1 MRNKINEEQSS
12 STDPAIDK
20 ADASMLHDPLDDLEA
35 ENGSGSLHDSWV
47 EALLI
52 VAKYY
57 RLEYSAEDVKVTT
70 EWSQDKPLGEILR
83 TVARQLGMT
92 LKTEQ
97 LKASELSP
105 WRLPLVVQFKDGQ
118 VAVVKTVDSNK
129 NIGLSFCGDQGLNS
143 SITQEELIKNASVA
157 VILRPARS
165 IPDSRVDD
173 YIKPYESNWLR
184 KIVLRDIKPYGH
196 VMLASLV
203 ANTLALAGII
213 FSRQVYD
220 RVIPAE
226 SMPTLYVLFSGVILA
241 LCFDFTMRRSR
252 VRITDLL
259 GKRADM
265 RASDRV
271 FGHAL
276 RIKNTARP
284 KSTGTF
290 ISQIRELE
298 YVRELFTSTTVTA
311 FADMPFFILFC
322 FVFWY
327 IAGSL
332 VLVPLGAVVLMVVP
346 GLLVQGKLR
355 RLANDSMR
363 ESSLRSAML
372 VESVQGNEDIKT
384 LQAEPR
390 FQHQWN
396 HYNAVTAD
404 LNLRLRYV
412 TNSLSVW
419 SQTIQTGVFATVVF
433 FGAPMVMSGD
443 LTTGSLVA
451 ASILASRMMSPMTQ
465 LTQVLSKWQ
474 QAKVATNSLN
484 QIMERPVDYP
494 EGAKRVQRS
503 SIMGNYEF
511 RQTSFKYSKEDRMP
525 SLQVKHLTI
534 SAGERIAILGRNG
547 AGKSTLLQACSGL
560 LEPQTGEVLLDN
572 IRLDHIDPAD
582 VRRDAGLLSQNSR
595 LFHGTI
601 RENLLLGAPSATDQ
615 ELLDAVTMSGA
626 DELIRKL
633 PDGLDHII
641 LEGGVGLSGG
651 QRQSLLLS
659 RLMIRQPRIIML
671 DEPTASLD
679 ETTEKRFINQ
689 LKNWLPGKTLLVAT
703 HRLSILEL
711 VDRVIVMDQGRIV
724 IDDTKEKVIAQ
735 LSGKPAQATKKN
747 INKAGSL

>member
-1 MRNKINEEQSS
+1 MSDENHKQHQKPLSESVEENIVPSDFNSLGEEQQTLGRQTSRY
-12 STDPAIDK
+12 
-20 ADASMLHDPLDDLEA
+20 
-35 ENGSGSLHDSWV
+35 DSWI
-47 EALLI
+47 EAMLT

-57 RLEYSAEDVKVTT
+57 RLESSYENIRVTT
-70 EWSQDKPLGEILR
+70 AWRQERPTSEVLR
-83 TVARQLGMT
+83 ALAQQLGLI
-92 LKTEQ
+92 LKTE
-97 LKASELSP
+97 KFESSNLSP
-105 WRLPLVVQFKDGQ
+105 WRLPMVVQLKDGQ
-118 VAVVKTVDSNK
+118 VAVIETVNSE
-129 NIGLSFCGDQGLNS
+129 GQLGVAYSGDQGLKS
-143 SITQEELIKNASVA
+143 SVSKEELALNVAVA
-157 VILRPARS
+157 VILRPSKS
-165 IPDSRVDD
+165 IPDARVDE
-173 YIKPYESNWLR
+173 YVKPYEKHWLR
-184 KIVLRDIKPYGH
+184 KIVLRDWKPYGH
-196 VMLASLV
+196 IMLASLI
-203 ANTLALAGII
+203 ANVLALAGII

-226 SMPTLYVLFSGVILA
+226 SMPTLYVLFSGVLLA
-241 LCFDFTMRRSR
+241 LFFDFMLRRSR

-265 RASDRV
+265 RASDKV

-311 FADMPFFILFC
+311 FADMPFFVLFC

-332 VLVPLGAVVLMVVP
+332 VLVPIGALVLMIIP
-346 GLLVQGKLR
+346 GLLVQKKLR
-355 RLANDSMR
+355 SLANESMR

-372 VESVQGNEDIKT
+372 VESVQGMEDIKT

-390 FQHQWN
+390 FQNQWN

-404 LNLRLRYV
+404 MNLRLRYV

-451 ASILASRMMSPMTQ
+451 ASILASRMMAPMTQ

-484 QIMERPVDYP
+484 QIMERPVDNP
-494 EGAKRVQRS
+494 ESTKRIHRPVLH
-503 SIMGNYEF
+503 GDYEF
-511 RQTSFKYSKEDRMP
+511 QQSVFKYSTEDRTP
-525 SLQVKHLTI
+525 SLQVKQLKVTT
-534 SAGERIAILGRNG
+534 GQRIAILGRNG
-547 AGKSTLLQACSGL
+547 AGKSTLLQALSGL
-560 LEPQTGEVLLDN
+560 LEPQSGEVLLDGV
-572 IRLDHIDPAD
+572 RLAHIDPAD
-582 VRRDAGLLSQNSR
+582 VRRDVGLLSQNSR

-601 RENLLLGAPSATDQ
+601 RENLLLGAPGATDQ
-615 ELLDAVTMSGA
+615 ELLDAINISGA
-626 DELIRKL
+626 KEFVQKL
-633 PDGLDHII
+633 PEGLDHLV

-659 RLMIRQPRIIML
+659 RLIIRQPSIVLL

-679 ETTEKRFINQ
+679 ETTEKQFIKR
-689 LKNWLPGKTLLVAT
+689 LEVWLPGKTLIIAT

-711 VDRVIVMDQGRIV
+711 VDRIVVVDKGHV
-724 IDDTKEKVIAQ
+724 VLDDTKETVISQ
-735 LSGKPAQATKKN
+735 LSNKPNQQARTGRKQPKD
-747 INKAGSL
+747 

>member
-1 MRNKINEEQSS
+1 MSDGKDEHNQPGLHESAQENAYLSRDYEH
-12 STDPAIDK
+12 
-20 ADASMLHDPLDDLEA
+20 DASEPDGLKMANDPLYD
-35 ENGSGSLHDSWV
+35 GWV
-47 EALLI
+47 EALLS
-52 VAKYY
+52 VAKHY
-57 RLEYSAEDVKVTT
+57 RLEYSDENVRVAAA
-70 EWSQDKPLGEILR
+70 WSKDRPIGEVLR
-83 TVARQLGMT
+83 ALANQLGMT
-92 LKTEQ
+92 LKTEKLQ
-97 LKASELSP
+97 KSQLSP
-105 WRLPLVVQFKDGQ
+105 WRLPLVVQFQDGQ
-118 VAVVKTVDSNK
+118 VAVVNTIDSEQRL
-129 NIGLSFCGDQGLNS
+129 GVVYSGDKGLNS
-143 SITQEELIKNASVA
+143 SISQDELIDNTAVA

-165 IPDSRVDD
+165 IPDSRVDE
-173 YIKPYESNWLR
+173 YIKPYEKNWLR
-184 KIVLRDIKPYGH
+184 RIVLKDLKPYGH
-196 VMLASLV
+196 VMLASLI
-203 ANTLALAGII
+203 ANVLALAGII

-226 SMPTLYVLFSGVILA
+226 STSTLYVLFSGVLLA
-241 LCFDFTMRRSR
+241 LFFDFIMRRSR

-265 RASDRV
+265 KASDRV

-276 RIKNTARP
+276 RIKNSARP

-327 IAGSL
+327 IADSL
-332 VLVPLGAVVLMVVP
+332 VLVPIGALVLMIIP
-346 GLLVQGKLR
+346 GLLVQRKLR

-372 VESVQGNEDIKT
+372 VESVQGIEDIKT

-390 FQHQWN
+390 FQNQWN

-404 LNLRLRYV
+404 MNLRLRYV

-433 FGAPMVMSGD
+433 FGAPMVMAGD

-451 ASILASRMMSPMTQ
+451 ASILASRMMAPMTQ

-484 QIMERPVDYP
+484 QIMERPVDTP

-503 SIMGNYEF
+503 SISGNYEF
-511 RQTSFKYSKEDRMP
+511 KQAAFKYSEEDRVP
-525 SLQVKHLTI
+525 SLQVKQLTF

-560 LEPQTGEVLLDN
+560 LEPQTGEVLLDGV
-572 IRLDHIDPAD
+572 RLDHIDPAD
-582 VRRDAGLLSQNSR
+582 VRRDVGLLSQNSR

-601 RENLLLGAPSATDQ
+601 RENLLLGAPNATDQ
-615 ELLDAVTMSGA
+615 ELLNAINMSGA
-626 DELIRKL
+626 HEIIRKL

-641 LEGGVGLSGG
+641 LEGGLGLSGG

-659 RLMIRQPRIIML
+659 RMIIRQPKVVML

-679 ETTEKRFINQ
+679 ETTEKWFIKQ
-689 LKNWLPGKTLLVAT
+689 LKAWLPGKTLIVAT
-703 HRLSILEL
+703 HRLSILDL
-711 VDRVIVMDQGRIV
+711 VDRIVVVDQGRV
-724 IDDTKEKVIAQ
+724 VMDDTKEKVIAQ
-735 LSGKPAQATKKN
+735 LSGKSATSSPATQR
-747 INKAGSL
+747 